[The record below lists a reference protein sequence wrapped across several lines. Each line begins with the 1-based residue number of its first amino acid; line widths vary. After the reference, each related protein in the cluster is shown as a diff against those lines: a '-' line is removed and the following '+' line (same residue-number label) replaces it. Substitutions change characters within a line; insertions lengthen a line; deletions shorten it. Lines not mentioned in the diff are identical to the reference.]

1 MLAKRLTFAAAIAVF
16 LVTVGGAAAA
26 VDPEQAAR
34 EAELR
39 GYYLEPG
46 VGVDISAMEDVVGDV
61 AGRDLYFVALVET
74 PPGGADLFADEVL
87 SRLGSGTVVVISA
100 DELGAVSSR
109 YGDGDLERAIDASL
123 DAFEGSYPEGFAA
136 FAAALIGPAPAAP
149 AAGGGAGRWLVLLVV
164 VGVVGL
170 VAVTLVRSSRRD
182 RVASTARLEE
192 AKAEIRSQLAT
203 VANQILEHSDRVA
216 LSQQESVESL
226 FRAANETYAEVEER
240 LEGAATLRQL
250 EELSDRLD
258 RARWQLESVDAL
270 LEGREPPPEP
280 ADRPPACF
288 FDPTHGAGVEQADI
302 RTAAGTRI
310 VGVCRRCAAQLRRGE
325 PPEPRSISV
334 GGRSVPA
341 PQAPRAY
348 GGGGFDWLGAFS
360 LILHG
365 LSTGRSYDWGRRR
378 RSGLGGLFGGGGHW
392 AGGSRSGSRSGQ
404 WARGRAARRRASGR
418 TGRARRRR

>member
-1 MLAKRLTFAAAIAVF
+1 MLARKLTFAAAIVAF
-16 LVTVGGAAAA
+16 LATVGGAAAA
-26 VDPEQAAR
+26 VDPDQAAR

-46 VGVDISAMEDVVGDV
+46 VGVDIGAMEGLVADV

-74 PPGGADLFADEVL
+74 PPGGGDLFADEVL
-87 SRLGSGTVVVISA
+87 ARLGSGTVVVVSA
-100 DELGAVSSR
+100 DEVAAVSSR
-109 YGDGDLERAIDASL
+109 YGDGDLNRAIDASL
-123 DAFEGSYPEGFAA
+123 DAFDRTYPDGFAA
-136 FAAALIGPAPAAP
+136 FAAALTASAEPAA
-149 AAGGGAGRWLVLLVV
+149 GGAGRWLVLLVV

-170 VAVTLVRSSRRD
+170 VAFTLVRSSRRD
-182 RVASTARLEE
+182 RVASAARVEE

-216 LSQQESVESL
+216 LSQQDRVEEL
-226 FRAANETYAEVEER
+226 FRQANETYAEVEER
-240 LEGAATLRQL
+240 LEGAVTVRQL

-280 ADRPPACF
+280 AGRPAACF

-302 RTAAGTRI
+302 RTAAGTRT

-325 PPEPRSISV
+325 RPEPRSISV

-341 PQAPRAY
+341 PQAPRSH

-365 LSTGRSYDWGRRR
+365 LPSGRSYDWGRRR
-378 RSGLGGLFGGGGHW
+378 RSGLGGLFGGGRGS
-392 AGGSRSGSRSGQ
+392 AGRSGSGARSGR
-404 WARGRAARRRASGR
+404 WTGGRASRRRASGR
-418 TGRARRRR
+418 MGRARRRR